1 MLGTGL
7 RGLFI
12 LILTWQLSAC
22 GGSDD
27 KEDSKKYDKPY
38 LQFYNGSGGSGSVF
52 LSVDEGSSA
61 GSAVYGDATSL
72 LTLDDNDV
80 DLTFT
85 EQDND
90 GVTHTLEELSVKVA
104 TGHKMLVVLSGQD
117 SATTFNT
124 YEIERTELD
133 KRFRLFA
140 TSVLTS
146 DQDYD
151 VYLGE
156 SGSSFANAHLLA
168 TVSADELEQ
177 FDSWQTED
185 TSSFSQGE
193 YQVYLTLPGEA
204 TPVFE
209 SSAIAFNYATEYTM
223 IIRASSGAIKNNLEV
238 DLVINSS
245 SVNKYTSTDEAAQ
258 YRIYNSL
265 EERDVIVDVNGGQDN
280 QQQVTVPANAISDFR
295 AIVFGDYQL
304 SGKVSD
310 DDNLAFSN
318 RLLTLSQGR
327 SNAIVIYQDEEQNL
341 VSLNFEESNLPQSVE
356 HDIQVVNV
364 NPDYDDLDIF
374 FVRQNET
381 ISTAKYRTQNLA
393 FEHSARLTIKS
404 GQYEIVMVHND
415 ENNSPLLLARSEML
429 EIDQDVNY
437 IVSLQ
442 ASALSPSGYKIVLL
456 H

>member
-1 MLGTGL
+1 
-7 RGLFI
+7 
-12 LILTWQLSAC
+12 
-22 GGSDD
+22 
-27 KEDSKKYDKPY
+27 
-38 LQFYNGSGGSGSVF
+38 
-52 LSVDEGSSA
+52 
-61 GSAVYGDATSL
+61 
-72 LTLDDNDV
+72 
-80 DLTFT
+80 
-85 EQDND
+85 
-90 GVTHTLEELSVKVA
+90 
-104 TGHKMLVVLSGQD
+104 MLVVLSGQD

-168 TVSADELEQ
+168 TVSANQLEQ

-364 NPDYDDLDIF
+364 NPDHDDLDIF

-437 IVSLQ
+437 IVSMQ